1 MSEGVP
7 EFVDKLGIIELADA
21 LFVLNK
27 AIDSGAAQGL
37 TVQEVHEH
45 IESGDLVGYLKTTLG
60 LRFSGVREG
69 IEENRLFIEAL
80 RHVMQPGG
88 RERRVYGVKNNGAC
102 LLIAYITEII
112 QSGLW
117 NLDSLPLYGHPG

>member
-1 MSEGVP
+1 
-7 EFVDKLGIIELADA
+7 LGIIELADA

-45 IESGDLVGYLKTTLG
+45 IESGDLVGYLETTLG

-117 NLDSLPLYGHPG
+117 NLDSLPQYGHPG